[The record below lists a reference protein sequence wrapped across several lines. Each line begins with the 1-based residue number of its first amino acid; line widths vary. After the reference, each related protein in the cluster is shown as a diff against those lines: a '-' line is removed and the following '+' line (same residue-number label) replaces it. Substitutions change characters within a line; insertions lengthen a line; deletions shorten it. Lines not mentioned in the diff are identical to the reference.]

1 MKFNELDLSTKL
13 QQAIKTVGFDEATE
27 IQARCIPLILNNEDV
42 IGQSETG
49 SGKTAAFVLPILDR
63 IMNDTNKKTKVL
75 IVSPTRELAMQI
87 SNHIRQ
93 FTTAIE
99 NVRTVTVYGG
109 ESIERQIRELKRGA
123 DIVVGTPGR
132 LLDHVRRKTIRLAQV
147 EHVVLDE
154 ADEMLQMGFIEDIE
168 TLLSAITS
176 TYQMSLF
183 SATMPSRILEL
194 SNRYL
199 KNPTHIKSKTNRN
212 DKQQIEQLV
221 YEVDYGQ
228 KTNLLTQLIAMYQPK
243 QAMIFC
249 NTKKMVDDLAIQLQK
264 QDIVCSALHGDM
276 RQEMRTS
283 IMKQFKNKQIDILIA
298 TDVAAR
304 GIDVDSMD
312 LVINYDL
319 PQQDEYY
326 IHRIGRTGRAGR
338 EGKAISMIS
347 SREKRGFNA
356 MLKRYNL
363 TAEYKDLLTQTELND
378 VLAQKLSSLVIN
390 SNEISHHTRDLMET
404 LRNDFDDETLL
415 LSLLQIHVKANP
427 LKEIKSKKKKQTK
440 EYTRYSLNIGSKHG
454 VSPKQLVKKF
464 TTLCGVNQK
473 AIGNIKISNSQTIV
487 DIEAYVSKKQLENIQ
502 NISSDKRINLTVLA

>member
-1 MKFNELDLSTKL
+1 MKFTDLNLSTKL
-13 QQAIKTVGFDEATE
+13 QQAIKTVGFEKATE
-27 IQARCIPLILNNEDV
+27 IQERCIPIILNNEDV

-49 SGKTAAFVLPILDR
+49 SGKTAAFVLPILER
-63 IMNDTNKKTKVL
+63 IMNDTNKKTKAL

-87 SNHIRQ
+87 ANHIRQ
-93 FTTAIE
+93 FTTTIE

-109 ESIERQIRELKRGA
+109 ESIERQIRDLKRGA
-123 DIVVGTPGR
+123 DIIVGTPGR
-132 LLDHVRRKTIRLAQV
+132 LLDHVRRKTIRLQNV
-147 EHVVLDE
+147 EYVVLDE

-176 TYQMSLF
+176 KYQMSLF
-183 SATMPSRILEL
+183 SATMPPRILDL
-194 SNRYL
+194 SNQYL
-199 KNPTHIKSKTNRN
+199 TNPIHIKSKSKQTNN
-212 DKQQIEQLV
+212 EQIQQLV
-221 YEVDYGQ
+221 YEVDYGK
-228 KTNLLTQLIAMYQPK
+228 KTELLTQIIAIYQPK

-326 IHRIGRTGRAGR
+326 VHRIGRTGRAGR
-338 EGKAISMIS
+338 DGKAISIIS
-347 SREKRGFNA
+347 PRERRNFNA

-363 TAEYKDLLTQTELND
+363 TAEYKDLLTQMELNE
-378 VLAQKLSSLVIN
+378 VLAQKLSSLVLPA
-390 SNEISHHTRDLMET
+390 SEISHHTHDLMET
-404 LRNDFDDETLL
+404 LRNNYDDETLL
-415 LSLLQIHVKANP
+415 LSLLQIHVKQNP
-427 LKEIKSKKKKQTK
+427 LKEIKSKKKKPTK
-440 EYTRYSLNIGSKHG
+440 EYTRYSLNIGAKHG
-454 VSPKQLVKKF
+454 VSPKQLVKKL
-464 TTLCGVNQK
+464 TTLCGVSQK
-473 AIGNIKISNSQTIV
+473 AIGNIKISNSETTV
-487 DIEAYVSKKQLENIQ
+487 DIEAYVSMKQLKNLQ
-502 NISSDKRINLTVLA
+502 NISSDKRIDLTILN